1 MTVGAVCDI
10 DRLANWVAHAH
21 PAFRACLDDFGTRL
35 YAGHDWVNKHICQP
49 SMELTVIKVAPRID
63 AAVCGEAAE

>member
-21 PAFRACLDDFGTRL
+21 PAFHACLGDFGARL
-35 YAGHDWVNKHICQP
+35 YVGCDWVDNDIGQP
-49 SMELTVIKVAPRID
+49 SMELMAIEVAPRID
-63 AAVCGEAAE
+63 AAMCGEAAE